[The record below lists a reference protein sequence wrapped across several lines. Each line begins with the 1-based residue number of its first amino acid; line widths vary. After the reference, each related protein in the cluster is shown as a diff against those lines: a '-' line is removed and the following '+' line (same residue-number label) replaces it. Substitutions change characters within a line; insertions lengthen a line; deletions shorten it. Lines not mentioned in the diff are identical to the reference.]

1 MNTKEIKK
9 EVARLMAME
18 AEAHKMVYGQE
29 KEATQEEKDEYSALR
44 EHVEKRIDSLV
55 PDREK
60 LSICL
65 SGCAEGELSHY
76 DIEDSLQEFFKP
88 GEGVQY
94 DSESGQFWM
103 YVKPSLV
110 HQVLK
115 WIDFHF
121 PGKINLNVS
130 PNRYTK
136 NPWFQNW
143 TQAER
148 YLASLEVSA
157 ETGE

>member
-1 MNTKEIKK
+1 MELNEIKK

-29 KEATQEEKDEYSALR
+29 KEVTQEEKDEYAALR
-44 EHVEKRIDSLV
+44 EHVGKRIDSLI
-55 PDREK
+55 PDSER

-65 SGCAEGELSHY
+65 TGVAEEGLSHY
-76 DIEDSLQEFFKP
+76 DIEDLLQTEFKP

-110 HQVLK
+110 QQVLRF
-115 WIDFHF
+115 IDYNF
-121 PGKINLNVS
+121 PRRINLYVE
-130 PNRYTK
+130 PNYGNK

-143 TQAER
+143 TQAQR
-148 YLASLEVSA
+148 YL
-157 ETGE
+157 ETVMGA